1 MPSDARDQYFSDLSP
16 AQADG
21 LACVI
26 CARPLLVW
34 LLVGRSLNGSQ
45 VFACAGV
52 CAQTATAPGVVLIPD
67 QALTAAGAAF
77 LAALQTAGG
86 DLHRAWPDDL
96 VTATVTAAAPLIVAA
111 ELRWLAE
118 LFERPAADAERAGEV
133 LRQGPARL
141 RECVDTAGARADLLD
156 PAGGGERR

>member
-1 MPSDARDQYFSDLSP
+1 MPSDARDQYFPDLSP
-16 AQADG
+16 EQAEG

-26 CARPLLVW
+26 CARPLLVS
-34 LLVGRSLNGSQ
+34 LPVGRSLNGSQ

-52 CAQTATAPGVVLIPD
+52 CAQTATAPGAVLIPD

-96 VTATVTAAAPLIVAA
+96 VTATVTAAAPLIAAA

-133 LRQGPARL
+133 LRQGPEVL
-141 RECVDTAGARADLLD
+141 RECADTARARADLLD
-156 PAGGGERR
+156 PAGGGQR

>member
-1 MPSDARDQYFSDLSP
+1 MPSDARDQYFPDLSP
-16 AQADG
+16 AQAEG

-26 CARPLLVW
+26 CARPLLVS
-34 LLVGRSLNGSQ
+34 LPLGRSLTGSQ
-45 VFACAGV
+45 VFACAEA
-52 CAQTATAPGVVLIPD
+52 CTQTATAPGAVLIPD
-67 QALTAAGAAF
+67 EALTAAGAAF

-96 VTATVTAAAPLIVAA
+96 VTATVTTAAPLIVAA

-118 LFERPAADAERAGEV
+118 LFERRAADAECADEV
-133 LRQGPARL
+133 LRQWSAVH
-141 RECVDTAGARADLLD
+141 ECADTARARADLLN